1 MIEAKAM
8 VRKRNINE
16 TAVEEESIIMGT
28 EVSPEIVTSDN
39 DNQEYEVLLEAV
51 QKLRRSKD
59 IEGYL
64 LKSETK
70 ATVDLNDSTK
80 IIEYAMLTSQ
90 AFESAE
96 TLSSSLNIGSI
107 ETVLIEGETIKTLC
121 INQGQNKLGVFMKKG
136 TDDEDILETFLS

>member
-1 MIEAKAM
+1 MSEAKAM

-16 TAVEEESIIMGT
+16 ATVEEESIIMGT
-28 EVSPEIVTSDN
+28 EVAPEIDTSDGETE
-39 DNQEYEVLLEAV
+39 EYEVLLEAV
-51 QKLRRSKD
+51 QKLRKSKD

-80 IIEYAMLTSQ
+80 IIEYAMFASQ

-96 TLSSSLNIGSI
+96 TLSSSLNIGNI
-107 ETVLIEGETIKTLC
+107 ETVLIEGENFKTLC
-121 INQGQNKLGVFMKKG
+121 INQGQNKLGIFMKKS
-136 TDDEDILETFLS
+136 TDDEDILEMFSS